1 MLVLV
6 SQEIFLLS
14 VAGERGGGG
23 RIEGGGR
30 MRVEMAEGGNIFLLL
45 LRKYFF
51 ADRSGNIFFR
61 EREGIGASYRQ
72 ERRREGLPSPL
83 TTHTICSGSSSTSK

>member
-1 MLVLV
+1 MLFLV

-30 MRVEMAEGGNIFLLL
+30 MRVEMAEGGNVFLLL
-45 LRKYFF
+45 LEEILF
-51 ADRSGNIFFR
+51 
-61 EREGIGASYRQ
+61 
-72 ERRREGLPSPL
+72 
-83 TTHTICSGSSSTSK
+83 C

>member
-14 VAGERGGGG
+14 VAGERGCGG

-45 LRKYFF
+45 LEE
-51 ADRSGNIFFR
+51 IFF
-61 EREGIGASYRQ
+61 
-72 ERRREGLPSPL
+72 
-83 TTHTICSGSSSTSK
+83 C